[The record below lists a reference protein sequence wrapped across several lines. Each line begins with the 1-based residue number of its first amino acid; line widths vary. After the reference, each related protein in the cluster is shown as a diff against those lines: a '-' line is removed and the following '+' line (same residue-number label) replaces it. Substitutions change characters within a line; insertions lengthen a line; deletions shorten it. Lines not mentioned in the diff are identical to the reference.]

1 MFTDFRES
9 AAPEQLDCDVCVVG
23 AGAAGISIALRLAN
37 SRLRVCV
44 VESGGFE
51 ADPAVQS
58 LYEGESVGNQLADPM
73 ACRLRYFGGT
83 TNHWQGWCA
92 PLDAGDFE
100 ARSWVPHSG
109 WPISKRDLD
118 PYYQAALQIVELNAY
133 RYEMGQFPIEDRDLP
148 PFDPRK
154 LRVRYWQYSPP
165 TRFGSRYRDALRRA
179 TNVEV
184 ILNANTV
191 KIETDATA
199 TRVEAIHLRTLT
211 GRAGIVRARSFVL
224 ACGGME
230 NARLLLATRDTEPKG
245 LGTGSDALGR
255 FFLQHPEAPVA
266 QVVTDWPAS
275 LVRAFNLR
283 KSDVGSIRAHITC
296 AAPLQKQFRLLNAGF
311 DILVRRDFG
320 AGYAALRE
328 TRTDIGHGQWPSNLD
343 EKLWAVLSDLDGVA
357 GGLYKSAR
365 GMVSS
370 LDLVAHAEQTP
381 NPESRLTLTNERD
394 VLGIRKLKVDW
405 RLTRDDKR
413 SMLESTLRVGE
424 ELARLKLGRIKI
436 EEWLLAGEEAWPN
449 PIWSGCHHMGTTRM
463 SDDPS
468 SGVVDRNCRMHG
480 VANLYVAGSSVFPT
494 GGYVTP
500 TFTIVAL
507 ALRMADHIKGSFS

>member
-9 AAPEQLDCDVCVVG
+9 VAPNRFDCDVCVVG
-23 AGAAGISIALRLAN
+23 AGAAGISMALRLAN

-44 VESGGFE
+44 VESGGFDP
-51 ADPAVQS
+51 DPAVQS

-73 ACRLRYFGGT
+73 FCRLRYFGGT

-92 PLDAGDFE
+92 PLDASDFE
-100 ARSWVPHSG
+100 ARSWVPYSG

-118 PYYQAALQIVELNAY
+118 PYYETAQLIVELNAY
-133 RYEMGQFPIEDRDLP
+133 RYEAGQFPIEDRDLP
-148 PFDPRK
+148 RFDPHK

-165 TRFGSRYRDALRRA
+165 TRFGTRYRDALRRA
-179 TNVEV
+179 TSIEV
-184 ILNANTV
+184 VLRANTV
-191 KIETDATA
+191 KIETDETA

-211 GRAGIVRARSFVL
+211 GRAGIVRARCFVL

-230 NARLLLATRDTEPKG
+230 NARLLLATRDAEPKG

-255 FFLQHPEAPVA
+255 FFLQHPEAQVA
-266 QVVTDWPAS
+266 QVVTDSPDS
-275 LVRAFNLR
+275 LVRAFNQR
-283 KSDVGSIRAHITC
+283 QSEVGSIRAHITC
-296 AAPLQKQFRLLNAGF
+296 AAPLQEQFRLLNAGF

-320 AGYAALRE
+320 AGYAALRAARAE
-328 TRTDIGHGQWPSNLD
+328 IGHGQWQGLD
-343 EKLWAVLSDLDGVA
+343 EKLWAVLTDLDGVA
-357 GGLYKSAR
+357 SGLYKGAR

-381 NPESRLTLTNERD
+381 NPESRLTLTHERD
-394 VLGIRKLKVDW
+394 VLGMPKLKVDW

-413 SMLESTLRVGE
+413 SLLESTLRVGE
-424 ELARLKLGRIKI
+424 ELARLRLGRIKI
-436 EEWLLAGEEAWPN
+436 EEWLLAGEDAWPN

-468 SGVVDRNCRMHG
+468 AGVVDRNCRMHG

-507 ALRMADHIKGSFS
+507 ALRMADHIKGSLS

>member
-9 AAPEQLDCDVCVVG
+9 VAPDRFDCDVCIVG
-23 AGAAGISIALRLAN
+23 AGAAGISMALRLAN

-44 VESGGFE
+44 VESGGFDP
-51 ADPAVQS
+51 DPAVQS

-73 ACRLRYFGGT
+73 FCRLRYFGGT

-92 PLDAGDFE
+92 PLDASDFE
-100 ARSWVPHSG
+100 ARSWVPYSG

-118 PYYQAALQIVELNAY
+118 PYYETAQLIVELNAY
-133 RYEMGQFPIEDRDLP
+133 RYETGQFPIEDRDLP
-148 PFDPRK
+148 RFDPHK

-165 TRFGSRYRDALRRA
+165 TRFGTRYRDALRHA

-184 ILNANTV
+184 VLHANTV
-191 KIETDATA
+191 KIETDDKA
-199 TRVEAIHLRTLT
+199 TRVEAIHVRTLT
-211 GRAGIVRARSFVL
+211 GRAGIVRARCFVL

-230 NARLLLATRDTEPKG
+230 NTRLLLATRNAEPKG
-245 LGTGSDALGR
+245 LGTGSDTLGR

-266 QVVTDWPAS
+266 QVVTDSPDS
-275 LVRAFNLR
+275 LVRAFNQR
-283 KSDVGSIRAHITC
+283 QSEVGSIRAHITC
-296 AAPLQKQFRLLNAGF
+296 AAPLQEQFRLLNAGF

-328 TRTDIGHGQWPSNLD
+328 ARTDIGHGKWQGLD
-343 EKLWAVLSDLDGVA
+343 EKLWAVLTDLDGVA
-357 GGLYKSAR
+357 GGLYKGAR

-394 VLGIRKLKVDW
+394 VLGMPKLKVDW

-424 ELARLKLGRIKI
+424 ELARLRLGRIKI
-436 EEWLLAGEEAWPN
+436 EEWLLAGEDAWPN